1 MTFFDSLEN
10 IIINENSAVTIGSF
24 DGLHLGHDQIFS
36 DLKKIAKQKHLK
48 SVVISFYPHPAEIL
62 VNKDVPL
69 LTLPHEKRQLMEEK
83 GIDYFIVMPFTKELS
98 ELGYVDFVQGILIN
112 KIQMKHL
119 LVGYD
124 HALGKNRQG
133 TYNNLHKLSETLN
146 FGIEKVEAVK
156 LGLEVASSTLIRAFI
171 ESGQLKRA
179 NHFLGR
185 SYNIIGRVE
194 KGDARGRTLGFPT
207 ANIAVENHRKLLPKT
222 GVYFVEVKHSGSN
235 YFGMCNVGKNPTF
248 SGKTKRVEVH
258 IFDFSKSIYDD
269 ELCVSFL
276 KFVREEE
283 AFENV
288 NALKNQLINDEAIC
302 RSLINKA

>member
-1 MTFFDSLEN
+1 
-10 IIINENSAVTIGSF
+10 
-24 DGLHLGHDQIFS
+24 
-36 DLKKIAKQKHLK
+36 
-48 SVVISFYPHPAEIL
+48 
-62 VNKDVPL
+62 
-69 LTLPHEKRQLMEEK
+69 
-83 GIDYFIVMPFTKELS
+83 
-98 ELGYVDFVQGILIN
+98 
-112 KIQMKHL
+112 MKHL

-133 TYNNLHKLSETLN
+133 TYNNLHKLAKTLN

-171 ESGQLKRA
+171 ESGQLRRA

-185 SYNIIGRVE
+185 SYNIIGLVE

-222 GVYFVEVKHSGSN
+222 GVYFVEVKHSGKR

-258 IFDFSKSIYDD
+258 IFDFNKSIYDE

-276 KFVREEE
+276 KFIREEE

-288 NALKNQLINDEAIC
+288 NALKNQLINDEVIC